1 MLTDRACWS
10 RSSDPFDRM
19 MFVDLQ
25 TYLPDDILVKVD
37 RASMAVSLEARVPFL
52 DHRLVEFAWRVS
64 TDMKIRQGCGK
75 YLLRQVL
82 HRYVPQSLIDR
93 PKMGFGVPIDV
104 WLRGP
109 LREWAE
115 ALLDEKRLRD
125 QGIFHPEV
133 IMDKWR
139 EHLSGMCNWQ
149 YHLWDVLMF
158 QCWFEQEQQYP
169 SE

>member
-1 MLTDRACWS
+1 
-10 RSSDPFDRM
+10 
-19 MFVDLQ
+19 
-25 TYLPDDILVKVD
+25 
-37 RASMAVSLEARVPFL
+37 
-52 DHRLVEFAWRVS
+52 
-64 TDMKIRQGCGK
+64 
-75 YLLRQVL
+75 
-82 HRYVPQSLIDR
+82 
-93 PKMGFGVPIDV
+93 MGFGIPIDV

-125 QGIFHPEV
+125 QGFFHAEV

-158 QCWFEQEQQYP
+158 QCWFEQERHYA